1 MSVELTGLNRDFAS
15 VPAVRDISLSAADG
29 EFLALLGPSGSG
41 KTTLL
46 RLIAGLDRPDSGHIA
61 IDGRNMDDVPAQR
74 RGVGFVFQS
83 YALFRHM
90 SVAENIAF
98 GLRVRPR
105 ATRPPRQAIRRRV
118 RDLLE
123 LVQLPDLGGRYP
135 DQLSGGQRQRVA
147 LARALAIE
155 PRVLLLDEPFGALDA
170 RVRKDLRRWLRHLH
184 DRMRLTTLLVTHD
197 QGEALELADRVAVLR
212 AGRLEQVDTPRTLLA
227 APANAFVYAFLGDS
241 ERFECVVCDGQARF
255 EPLPLR
261 PLPAALPDGPAMAL
275 IRPFEVGVSA
285 DASGAARVRS
295 VVPEG
300 AMLRIGLMLA
310 GSPLEAVVPGEG
322 NVPKVGAACT
332 LDIGRARIYPRAP

>member
-1 MSVELTGLNRDFAS
+1 MSVELTGLTCQFAS
-15 VPAVRDISLSAADG
+15 VTAVRDISLSAVDG
-29 EFLALLGPSGSG
+29 EFLAVLGPSGSG

-46 RLIAGLDRPDSGHIA
+46 RLIAGLDRPDCGHIA

-74 RGVGFVFQS
+74 RGVGFVFQH

-105 ATRPPRQAIRRRV
+105 AVRPPRQAIRKRV
-118 RDLLE
+118 QELLE

-147 LARALAIE
+147 LARALAID
-155 PRVLLLDEPFGALDA
+155 PRLLLLDEPFGALDA
-170 RVRKDLRRWLRHLH
+170 PVRKDLRRWLRRLH
-184 DRMRLTTLLVTHD
+184 DRTRLTTLLVTHD

-227 APANAFVYAFLGDS
+227 MPASAFVYAFLGDS
-241 ERFECVVCDGQARF
+241 ERFECVVQQGRARF
-255 EPLPLR
+255 ERLPLP
-261 PLPAALPDGPAMAL
+261 PLPAALPDGPALAM
-275 IRPFEVGVSA
+275 IRPYEIRVSA
-285 DASGAARVRS
+285 DASGPARVVS

-300 AMLRIGLMLA
+300 AMLRVGLTLA
-310 GSPLEAVVPGEG
+310 GAPLEAVVPTEAP
-322 NVPKVGAACT
+322 VPQPGAACA
-332 LDIGRARIYPRAP
+332 LDLSRARIYPREA